1 MEEWRDIRGY
11 EGIYQVSKLGRVKSL
26 KFGKERILSLGKTTS
41 GHMQATL
48 LKNIREF
55 QMPDTQN
62 VSCNWIG
69 MFNVKENK
77 FVKITKL
84 NYN

>member
-1 MEEWRDIRGY
+1 
-11 EGIYQVSKLGRVKSL
+11 
-26 KFGKERILSLGKTTS
+26 
-41 GHMQATL
+41 
-48 LKNIREF
+48 
-55 QMPDTQN
+55 MPDAQN
-62 VSCNWIG
+62 VSCSWIG